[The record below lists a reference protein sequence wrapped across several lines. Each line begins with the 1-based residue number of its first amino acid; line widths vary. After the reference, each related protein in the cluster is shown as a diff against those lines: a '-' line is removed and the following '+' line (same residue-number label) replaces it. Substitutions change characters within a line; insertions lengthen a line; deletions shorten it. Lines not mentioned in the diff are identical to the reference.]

1 MDLIGMMIKIDELI
15 VKVADLE
22 ERVEKLEKRL
32 KEFKPQELD
41 LETRTYSTD
50 AVEDFLQNFPNTTTG
65 QVYRIIW

>member
-32 KEFKPQELD
+32 KEFKPQEPV

-50 AVEDFLQNFPNTTTG
+50 AIEDFLQNFPNATEG
-65 QVYRIIW
+65 QIYRVVW

>member
-1 MDLIGMMIKIDELI
+1 MELIGMIIKIDELI

-32 KEFKPQELD
+32 KEFKHQEPD

-50 AVEDFLQNFPNTTTG
+50 AVEDFLQNFPNSTEG
-65 QVYRIIW
+65 QIYRVIW